1 MEFGVRMKH
10 RGRLAMIAIMT
21 AMAFSG
27 SAAGRKAT
35 AQGQA
40 HGPVSASSSQRAGAL
55 LKQMTIEEKLGQLN
69 QIFLFQEAKDEEP
82 SKEAGQNIVAA
93 APSAQKLGEGIRK
106 GEYGS
111 FLFVTDPAYINKL
124 QRIAVNESRLKI
136 PLIFGFDV
144 IHGFRTI
151 FPVPIGMAASWDP
164 ELVERS
170 HSIAAREAYSV
181 GIRWAFAPM
190 LDIARDPRWGR
201 MVEGPGEDPYLGAA
215 LAAAQVRGFQG
226 PSIGTAERIVACMK
240 HFAGYGAA
248 EGGRDYEASQ
258 IPESMMWNVYL
269 APFEA
274 AVKAGIGSAMSAYM
288 DLNDVPATGNSW
300 LLTDVLR
307 KTWGFKGFVVSDAN
321 AVRSLINHGFAGDPE
336 DAAVRALKAGVNMEM
351 AIGSTYFSENLQNA
365 LKKGRITQRQIDEAV
380 LPILE
385 IKYQL
390 GLFDNPYA
398 DESRVDKVLGD
409 PGHRAAART
418 AAERSAVLLKNE
430 GGLLPLRKDAYRKIA
445 VVGPLADSKRD
456 SLGSW
461 AFKHDLDETV
471 TEYAGIK
478 AKVGASA
485 QVETAQGSQL
495 IRKFPSFF
503 DQIEGKKPEEPWSE
517 SQAKEQLN
525 KAIELARQSDLTVL
539 VLGEEQDQSGE
550 AASRS
555 SLELPGNQQALME
568 AVAALGKPVVLVLMS
583 GRPLDIS
590 WAAAHV
596 PAILEIWY
604 PGTQGGTAVANL
616 LFGDAVPGGK
626 LPFSWPRNVGHIP
639 MFYAQGLSQDVENKG
654 KRYWNEESTPLYP
667 FGYGLSYA
675 AFSFSNLEIAKPVAR
690 AGEIIQVSADVQ
702 NTANTAG
709 DEVVQLYVHQRYGS
723 SSRPIRELK
732 GFQRVA
738 LKPGEKKTVRFT
750 LGPDELKYWSTSQRR
765 WIVEPSDFDV
775 WVGSDSGAK
784 LHGEFKVVDGKSQ
797 TK

>member
-1 MEFGVRMKH
+1 
-10 RGRLAMIAIMT
+10 MIAIMA

-27 SAAGRKAT
+27 GVAGRKAK

-40 HGPVSASSSQRAGAL
+40 SDPISASASQRARAL

-69 QIFLFQEAKDEEP
+69 QIFLLQEAKDETT
-82 SKEAGQNIVAA
+82 SKEAAEDTVAA
-93 APSAQKLGEGIRK
+93 AVAAVPSAKDLEEGIRK

-111 FLFVTDPAYINKL
+111 FLFVTNPAYINKL

-164 ELVERS
+164 ELVERA

-181 GIRWAFAPM
+181 GIRWTFAPM

-201 MVEGPGEDPYLGAA
+201 MVEGPGEDPYLGAV

-226 PSIGTAERIVACMK
+226 PSIGTAERLVACMK

-307 KTWGFKGFVVSDAN
+307 KAWGFKGFVVSDAN
-321 AVRSLINHGFAGDPE
+321 AVRSLVNHGYAADPE
-336 DAAVRALKAGVNMEM
+336 DAAVRAVKAGVNMEM
-351 AIGSTYFSENLQNA
+351 AMGSTYFSENLQNA
-365 LKKGRITQRQIDEAV
+365 LKKGRITQNQIDKAA

-398 DESRVDKVLGD
+398 DESRVDAVLGD
-409 PGHRAAART
+409 PGHRAASRT
-418 AAERSAVLLKNE
+418 AAERSAVLLRNE
-430 GGLLPLRKDAYRKIA
+430 GGLLPLRQDAYRKIA
-445 VVGPLADSKRD
+445 VIGPLADSKRD
-456 SLGSW
+456 TLGSW
-461 AFKHDLDETV
+461 VVKHDLDETV
-471 TEYAGIK
+471 TVYAGIK
-478 AKVGASA
+478 ARAGASTR
-485 QVETAQGSQL
+485 VETAQGSQL

-517 SQAKEQLN
+517 DQAKEQFN
-525 KAIELARQSDLTVL
+525 RAVELARQSDLAVL

-555 SLELPGNQQALME
+555 SLDLPGNQQALME
-568 AVAALGKPVVLVLMS
+568 AVAALRKPVVLVLMN

-596 PAILEIWY
+596 PAILEVWY
-604 PGTQGGTAVANL
+604 PGTQGGAAVANL
-616 LFGDAVPGGK
+616 LLGDAVPGGK
-626 LPFSWPRNVGHIP
+626 LPFSWPRNVGQIP
-639 MFYAQGLSQDVENKG
+639 TFYSQGLSQDVENKG
-654 KRYWNEESTPLYP
+654 KRYWNEESTPLFP

-675 AFSFSNLEIAKPVAR
+675 AFSLSNLQVAAVAK
-690 AGEIIQVSADVQ
+690 AGEKIQVSADVH
-702 NTANTAG
+702 NTANSAG

-732 GFQRVA
+732 GFQRVS

-765 WIVEPSDFDV
+765 WLVEPSDFDV
-775 WVGSDSGAK
+775 WIGSDSEAR
-784 LHGEFKVVDGKSQ
+784 LHGEFKVIGGKSQ